1 MRMMLLA
8 LAVCLTISTVGC
20 NTVRLHPVT
29 DKDLKVG
36 DWCKP
41 GWVCMSQDY
50 VKYVMKVRIE
60 EKMK

>member
-1 MRMMLLA
+1 MRKTLL
-8 LAVCLTISTVGC
+8 LLLGFSILLIGC
-20 NTVRLHPVT
+20 STVRLHPVT
-29 DKDLKVG
+29 DQDIKMG
-36 DWCKP
+36 DWCKQ